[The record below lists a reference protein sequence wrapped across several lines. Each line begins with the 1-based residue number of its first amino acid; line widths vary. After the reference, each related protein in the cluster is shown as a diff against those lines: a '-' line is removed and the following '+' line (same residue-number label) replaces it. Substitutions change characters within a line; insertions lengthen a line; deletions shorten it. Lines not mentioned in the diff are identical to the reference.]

1 MPLVDYSVVPSFD
14 RDAFSAQPG
23 HVRRRTFLDDEGYER
38 SQMVKW
44 LYNDTGSA
52 ATLGRPYR
60 ILYTGAGEKPLKIQA
75 LSASPVDTPEE
86 ICVAIEAVANN
97 SWGYYAVEGWVEAL
111 VEGTT
116 DCTAGDY
123 LSADTNI
130 VAGGAFK
137 EDTTTRTKNSFAMYM
152 DPTDE
157 TTNGSATLRLIRLFG
172 EHAEILA

>member
-1 MPLVDYSVVPSFD
+1 MPLTNYGVVPAWD

-23 HVRRRTFLDDEGYER
+23 HVRTRTFLDDEGYER
-38 SQMVKW
+38 QQQVKW
-44 LYNDTGSA
+44 LFNDTGGA
-52 ATLGRPYR
+52 AVLGRPYVIR
-60 ILYTGAGEKPLKIQA
+60 YKGGGEKPLCIAA
-75 LSASPVDTPEE
+75 LAASPADTPEE

-97 SWGYYAVEGWVEAL
+97 AWGYFAVEGYVEAL

-123 LSADTNI
+123 LSADVNI
-130 VAGGAFK
+130 VANGAFK